1 MKNKKSY
8 IFIVILI
15 LLVIVS
21 VVFTIVKN
29 NKKKTKINTKVDIV
43 VDFSDSIEE
52 YDNTN
57 EMEDIEDNNE
67 YTEPREN
74 RYLSSNLDYYETDTI
89 ENNTENNTENI
100 TTITSDIDETDFL
113 NTFSDLLLTDLS
125 NVDYNSIPITEN
137 FINSVG
143 SFISEDAYTNGFI
156 VLKSGINIDNNT
168 FMFLIRT
175 INGRI
180 YITGT
185 LVDNK
190 IDTVNVRNLY

>member
-74 RYLSSNLDYYETDTI
+74 RYLSSNLDYYETDNN
-89 ENNTENNTENI
+89 ENNIENNTENI
-100 TTITSDIDETDFL
+100 TNTSDIDETNFL
-113 NTFSDLLLTDLS
+113 NNFSDLLLTDLS
-125 NVDYNSIPITEN
+125 TVDYNSIPITEN
-137 FINSVG
+137 FKNSMG
-143 SFISEDAYTNGFI
+143 SYISEDAYTNGFI

-175 INGRI
+175 VNGRI

>member
-8 IFIVILI
+8 IFIIVLI
-15 LLVIVS
+15 LLVIIS
-21 VVFTIVKN
+21 VVFTVLKN

-57 EMEDIEDNNE
+57 ELEDIEDTNE
-67 YTEPREN
+67 YTEPSDN
-74 RYLSSNLDYYETDTI
+74 RYLASNLDYYETD
-89 ENNTENNTENI
+89 NSENNTENI
-100 TTITSDIDETDFL
+100 TNTSDIDETNFL

-125 NVDYNSIPITEN
+125 TVDYNSIPITEN

-143 SFISEDAYTNGFI
+143 SYISEDAYTNGFI

-175 INGRI
+175 VNGRI

-190 IDTVNVRNLY
+190 IDTINVRNLY

>member
-67 YTEPREN
+67 YTEPRED
-74 RYLSSNLDYYETDTI
+74 RYLSSNLDYYETDNSENNI
-89 ENNTENNTENI
+89 ENNTESI
-100 TTITSDIDETDFL
+100 TNTSDIDETNFL

-125 NVDYNSIPITEN
+125 TVDYNSIPITEN

-143 SFISEDAYTNGFI
+143 SYISEDAYTNGFI

-175 INGRI
+175 VNGRI